1 MFYYLFNILKIILK
15 LQLISEATTG
25 LACRPRIRN
34 RRNDMKK
41 NYQLAYLM
49 LLAIAL
55 TGTAFSQEQVAWTV
69 YVLEGDPDGALIP
82 DVMVTGQDA
91 QGNSFQEMT
100 DSTGA
105 VTVSGEPGTWQFA
118 FAKDGYETR
127 ELSYDVSESG
137 DGYVWL
143 LPQGEAAL
151 TIYVH
156 KGDLNGTMLS
166 DVSVTGQDGQG
177 KSFEG
182 ITDSD
187 GTVMLRGK
195 SGTWQFTFAKEGY
208 ETRELSYA
216 VDGTMERAAYLS
228 RSAE

>member
-1 MFYYLFNILKIILK
+1 M
-15 LQLISEATTG
+15 TG
-25 LACRPRIRN
+25 LVYRLRIRN
-34 RRNDMKK
+34 RRNDMKE

-49 LLAIAL
+49 ILAIAL

-69 YVLEGDPDGALIP
+69 YVHDGDPDGALLP
-82 DVMVTGQDA
+82 DVVVTAQDA

-105 VTVSGEPGTWQFA
+105 VTISGEPGTWQFT

-127 ELSYDVSESG
+127 ELSYDVTESG
-137 DGYVWL
+137 EGYVWL

-156 KGDLNGTMLS
+156 EGDLNGTMLS
-166 DVSVTGQDGQG
+166 SVSVTGEDGQG
-177 KSFEG
+177 NSFG
-182 ITDSD
+182 GVTDSD

-208 ETRELSYA
+208 ETRELSYD
-216 VDGTMERAAYLS
+216 VDGTMERAAYLIQS
-228 RSAE
+228 TS